1 MEAKQI
7 KTELKELKRPK
18 TPVQIRELYIKRD
31 LNETVKQAKQTL
43 KKNPGNVFSTKAPD
57 MTHNDF
63 ARLRINSQMNRKR
76 SFSAEYNFNYK
87 EAHETTRK
95 GTKMYQQTHVE
106 AKQAIMKEIESIQ
119 KLNDMH
125 NSAQRYMNQVK
136 LNQKQMNV
144 LD

>member
-63 ARLRINSQMNRKR
+63 ARLRINSQLNRKR

-95 GTKMYQQTHVE
+95 GTKMIVAMTRVICSNQ
-106 AKQAIMKEIESIQ
+106 
-119 KLNDMH
+119 
-125 NSAQRYMNQVK
+125 NSFGE
-136 LNQKQMNV
+136 NV
-144 LD
+144 LVHTRTTLVN